1 MFKKLLINFIKNIIH
16 RFDFNIVKNEIID
29 FDENFNSSNL
39 NLSKTN
45 IIINY
50 KLNDLITTAG
60 QRLGSTDD
68 PYFYALKNSIH
79 FKKKKFTISFVNHI
93 KSIIKYPRT
102 ASAALGITGSEKLSS
117 YPEWSLVLPWEKK
130 NIEETYK
137 TYLQDFVNKRKKLK
151 KLYKSSIE
159 KEKLIYDNLAWESHA
174 EQFFDL
180 YQSISNNGFKDG
192 NLISVNLFK
201 YKNTFKCSLADDGNH
216 RIRIAY
222 IVGLKSI
229 PLKVSKII
237 DFDDIENWMN
247 VKNELYSLNDAKK
260 IFIDYFN
267 YSGKGAYV

>member
-1 MFKKLLINFIKNIIH
+1 MVSLYIKKLF
-16 RFDFNIVKNEIID
+16 
-29 FDENFNSSNL
+29 S
-39 NLSKTN
+39 
-45 IIINY
+45 
-50 KLNDLITTAG
+50 
-60 QRLGSTDD
+60 
-68 PYFYALKNSIH
+68 
-79 FKKKKFTISFVNHI
+79 
-93 KSIIKYPRT
+93 
-102 ASAALGITGSEKLSS
+102 
-117 YPEWSLVLPWEKK
+117 
-130 NIEETYK
+130 
-137 TYLQDFVNKRKKLK
+137 
-151 KLYKSSIE
+151 SSIG
-159 KEKLIYDNLAWESHA
+159 LIFNNISNCNPEV
-174 EQFFDL
+174 
-180 YQSISNNGFKDG
+180 SNNGFKDG